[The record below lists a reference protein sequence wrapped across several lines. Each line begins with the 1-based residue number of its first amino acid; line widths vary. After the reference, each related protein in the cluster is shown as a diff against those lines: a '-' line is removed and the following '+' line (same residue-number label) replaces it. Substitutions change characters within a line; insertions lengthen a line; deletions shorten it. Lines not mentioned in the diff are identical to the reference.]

1 MTRMREVRKKAK
13 LTMKELGQIV
23 GVSESTISL
32 YETGKREPDHRT
44 LVLLASAL
52 HVTTDYLLGITE
64 DGEAVLE
71 NKKAPDDGGQRMDR
85 IREQIVMA
93 LGQVDDHEAAMV
105 YGYIQ
110 ALREK
115 RKDREVPNQ

>member
-1 MTRMREVRKKAK
+1 MTRMREVRKKARM
-13 LTMKELGQIV
+13 TMKELAHII

-44 LVLLASAL
+44 LVLLANAL
-52 HVTTDYLLGITE
+52 SVTTDYLLGIADTP
-64 DGEAVLE
+64 DTQNE
-71 NKKAPDDGGQRMDR
+71 NKKAPTNEGQRMDI

-110 ALREK
+110 ALRER
-115 RKDREVPNQ
+115 RKDRESQNP

>member
-1 MTRMREVRKKAK
+1 MFRIRLKQLREAAGLSQAALAEILGVAQSTVGMWENGKNNPTRAK
-13 LTMKELGQIV
+13 LIQLANTFN
-23 GVSESTISL
+23 VS
-32 YETGKREPDHRT
+32 
-44 LVLLASAL
+44 
-52 HVTTDYLLGITE
+52 TDYLIGLT
-64 DGEAVLE
+64 DEAAI
-71 NKKAPDDGGQRMDR
+71 KKAPDDGGQRMDR

-110 ALREK
+110 ALKEN